1 MSKMKAIAILLIVL
15 IAASAFAGGGQ
26 NRAAAS
32 GKTTLNLLYYLEA
45 TNPTYV
51 TDGNWVVSEFE
62 RLNPDVTIQR
72 ENLFS
77 EPYHDKL
84 RAYAASGNLPD
95 VAYVW
100 PSGRTGYLQDQKLL
114 KDLMPFV
121 QRDNLTSVFQAYA
134 LDPAQQQGGYLGM
147 IPISSTATNTFWY
160 NLEVLNDCGLQP
172 AKTYAELKA
181 QVPVLRAKGYD
192 TVLMGAMD
200 DWVIQSCLFSMVAGR
215 FCGVG
220 WDERIFG
227 GTAKFTDPDFVAG
240 INFIKI
246 MFDDG
251 VLNRNILGID
261 YSEVPGLFASNKYA
275 YMIEGS
281 WRVGPFITDPDTKQ
295 ALISPERQKNIK
307 IALFPDIDG
316 VKINQSNSTILG
328 SGYGMS
334 SANPAGS
341 AKEDAAWRLVKW
353 LTGKEC
359 QARWLEHGLFSAPS
373 RSDINL
379 AAMPFEPLQLE
390 MMNLKWTYDTI
401 VIDGPFGGIIEDECN
416 VGMAEI
422 GMGLKTPQQVAQD
435 LQRAYDAWKAR
446 H

>member
-1 MSKMKAIAILLIVL
+1 
-15 IAASAFAGGGQ
+15 
-26 NRAAAS
+26 
-32 GKTTLNLLYYLEA
+32 
-45 TNPTYV
+45 
-51 TDGNWVVSEFE
+51 
-62 RLNPDVTIQR
+62 
-72 ENLFS
+72 
-77 EPYHDKL
+77 
-84 RAYAASGNLPD
+84 
-95 VAYVW
+95 
-100 PSGRTGYLQDQKLL
+100 
-114 KDLMPFV
+114 
-121 QRDNLTSVFQAYA
+121 
-134 LDPAQQQGGYLGM
+134 
-147 IPISSTATNTFWY
+147 
-160 NLEVLNDCGLQP
+160 
-172 AKTYAELKA
+172 
-181 QVPVLRAKGYD
+181 
-192 TVLMGAMD
+192 
-200 DWVIQSCLFSMVAGR
+200 MVAGR

-359 QARWLEHGLFSAPS
+359 QSRWLEHGLFSSPS

-379 AAMPFEPLQLE
+379 ATMPFEPLQLE
-390 MMNLKWTYDTI
+390 MMGLKWTYDTI

-422 GMGLKTPQQVAQD
+422 GMGVKTPQQVGQD